1 MSSLIEFN
9 EDYAVQFCS
18 TPNNHLKY
26 VAEQKSQT
34 SEEVLC
40 WLKLSNQF
48 ILVLDK
54 IGDDKERM
62 NTLNSAIP
70 ASAFNISTSN
80 VRIAKLLSRKCYL
93 VRTKFV
99 SLNKKGSKEA
109 RNAFKNGF
117 ISFSIK
123 VGDIITAEEWSL
135 ELKKAQADVDCL
147 SKELESWKSKY
158 HDLEKEKE
166 TLFTEMKAEIED
178 KTMES
183 VKNIKGIEDENN
195 QLKNY
200 VNKLEKQELGFKELP
215 MSELKTRQAKNR
227 KLRELKTRAQKA
239 LYFAELYGLQISSL
253 GLNKGIQDGI
263 LYTLKFSQGTT
274 PPDTNQTPT
283 KNANMHCSTETSC
296 TESASSTPSGSPV
309 STSDSAT
316 RLSSK
321 ANTTPPPISSSSTQE
336 SKISSILQ
344 FA

>member
-54 IGDDKERM
+54 IGDDKERI

-135 ELKKAQADVDCL
+135 ELKKAQADIDCL
-147 SKELESWKSKY
+147 SKELETWKSKY
-158 HDLEKEKE
+158 QDLEKEKE

-183 VKNIKGIEDENN
+183 VKNIKCIEDENN

-200 VNKLEKQELGFKELP
+200 VRKLEKQELGFKGLS

-227 KLRELKTRAQKA
+227 KLRELKTQKA

-253 GLNKGIQDGI
+253 GLKGIQDGI
-263 LYTLKFSQGTT
+263 LYTLEFSQGTT

-296 TESASSTPSGSPV
+296 TESVSSTPSGSPV
-309 STSDSAT
+309 STSD
-316 RLSSK
+316 
-321 ANTTPPPISSSSTQE
+321 
-336 SKISSILQ
+336 
-344 FA
+344 